1 MENINLGDLNVG
13 AGGDGKA
20 APKPQND
27 ASSKPEEVTKPAS
40 ISINFTPS
48 IPSAAK
54 PALPPVENSNQPK
67 LIKMEVKR
75 EDLKK
80 ADDAVKPNLT
90 PKKGFLSGIFGKK
103 AEVPPVQAKP
113 SAAWGSAL
121 DVPKEASAPIVVNK
135 LPTNAAPAAPA
146 AVNLTAKPADPLLKA
161 ASLTAKTPDKTE
173 FFSSNA
179 LQEKAGGSKLM
190 ENITTQKAQ
199 LEKPKMADLLGKKS
213 TILEKSIEQES
224 QLKLTKKLRMMQFAA
239 LFVAVVAVAGNGY
252 FYYQLSPG
260 ADLLGFAKYNFDSN
274 LRNDLFN
281 LNQSLKS
288 VQTDLNKYRYLT
300 GQLYLNQF
308 GYESTRFI
316 DGMANLENPSQIAE
330 KSEIQSIVTEAKTK
344 MPTLLAGVKKNLA
357 QPVTVETYTTR
368 GEEVIDPAMVDSEFQ
383 RELRLAISGEKKALR
398 DNSNQSNLEVPVS
411 ALAFFDNA
419 AKLVGNGKLISNLN
433 ARTVDA
439 FKAEADQYEQS
450 NDAAQRSAFRGY
462 IDNLLASTKVNLATI
477 SNLRNSRIKWSEV
490 INRIEKI
497 TNKVNS
503 EHNSGLGSGNASKIE
518 YSSFDFNSETG
529 KVSVSGVNTTQ
540 SGTNREVITYLLEA
554 FEASPEFKNVSN
566 RSFPLSK
573 NTNLSGSNSYTLN
586 FKIDMEVERG
596 AFSKLNAPI
605 ADLAQA
611 KNNEIKVPV
620 KRNQ

>member
-1 MENINLGDLNVG
+1 MDNINLGDLNMGV
-13 AGGDGKA
+13 GGDSKA
-20 APKPQND
+20 EPKPGND
-27 ASSKPEEVTKPAS
+27 ASSKPEEVKKPAS
-40 ISINFTPS
+40 ISINFTPT
-48 IPSAAK
+48 IPSAAAK
-54 PALPPVENSNQPK
+54 PAMPPVENSTQPK

-80 ADDAVKPNLT
+80 DDVPVKAELP

-103 AEVPPVQAKP
+103 AEVAPVQAKP
-113 SAAWGSAL
+113 STAWSSAL
-121 DVPKEASAPIVVNK
+121 DVPKVVSEPLAVNK
-135 LPTNAAPAAPA
+135 APAVASPAASNLTDKPAAPLVQP
-146 AVNLTAKPADPLLKA
+146 VNLTP
-161 ASLTAKTPDKTE
+161 KTPDKTE

-190 ENITTQKAQ
+190 ENITSQKAQ

-224 QLKLTKKLRMMQFAA
+224 QLKLTKKLRMMQSAA
-239 LFVAVVAVAGNGY
+239 LFAAVVAVAANGY

-308 GYESTRFI
+308 GYESTRFV
-316 DGMANLENPSQIAE
+316 DGIANLENPSQVAE
-330 KSEIQSIVTEAKTK
+330 KSEIQSIVAEAKNK
-344 MPTLLAGVKKNLA
+344 MPSLLAGVKKNLA
-357 QPVTVETYTTR
+357 QSVTVDTYTTR
-368 GEEVIDPAMVDSEFQ
+368 GEETVDPTMIESEFQ
-383 RELRLAISGEKKALR
+383 RELRLAISSEKKTLR
-398 DNSNQSNLEVPVS
+398 DNSSQSNLEVPVS

-439 FKAEADQYEQS
+439 FKTEADQYEQS
-450 NDAAQRSAFRGY
+450 NDAAQRAAFRGY

-490 INRIEKI
+490 IDRIEKI

-529 KVSVSGVNTTQ
+529 KVSVSGINTTQ

-566 RSFPLSK
+566 RSFPVSK
-573 NTNLSGSNSYTLN
+573 NTALSGSNSYTLN
-586 FKIDMEVERG
+586 FKIDMDTEKG

-605 ADLAQA
+605 ADLAQG
-611 KNNEIKVPV
+611 KNTEIKVPV